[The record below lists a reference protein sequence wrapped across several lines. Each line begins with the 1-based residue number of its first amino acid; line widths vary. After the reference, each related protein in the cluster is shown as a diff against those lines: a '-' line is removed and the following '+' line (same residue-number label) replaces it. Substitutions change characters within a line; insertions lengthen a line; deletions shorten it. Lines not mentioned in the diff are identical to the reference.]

1 MVMRDQNIV
10 SQFTPDE
17 IMTAKVFL
25 RDFEKSGI
33 HLPNEQRSQFVGLC
47 DEIIQLGRVFVQNNP
62 RSTRQIKV
70 EPSRLKGLSSSTIKS
85 LTQSDGYA
93 SVGTDYTESHAI
105 LKYVKDEDVRREMYR
120 GMNSATD
127 DSVMILEALMRRRGE
142 LGELVGKES
151 YGHLQLQDKMAK
163 TPGKM
168 LPYFCTMMTMIVI
181 VQFQKML
188 TPF

>member
-1 MVMRDQNIV
+1 MRDQNIV

-17 IMTAKVFL
+17 IMTAKVFM

-33 HLPNEQRSQFVGLC
+33 HLPNQQRSQFVGLC

-62 RSTRQIKV
+62 RSIRQIKV
-70 EPSRLKGLSSSTIKS
+70 EPSRLQGLSSSTIKS

-93 SVGTDYTESHAI
+93 SIGTDYTESHAV

-127 DSVMILEALMRRRGE
+127 ESVMILEALMRRRGE

-163 TPGKM
+163 TPGTM
-168 LPYFCTMMTMIVI
+168 FPFFSCTIMTLVVI
-181 VQFQKML
+181 VDFRKC
-188 TPF
+188 